1 MKKLCGAALL
11 SLAVLAGCGGGSSK
25 STGPAKVNVTVIPS
39 GNPVIVGV
47 NLTQQFTAS
56 VSGISNQAVTWSVS
70 GSSCTGSACGTISS
84 TGLFTAPATPPT
96 NPSTVTVTAT
106 SQVETKQFR
115 SINVRIVDI
124 LVSVLPG
131 SAMVALNGKQQFTAS
146 SNPAAPVTWSIS
158 GKACSPSVSCG
169 TVSSSGL
176 YTAPASLPNP
186 TTVTVTATSTAE
198 GTATGVALITL
209 LPATSSRL
217 KGNYAFHFSGFDTGG
232 ALYSAGTFFSD
243 GLGNISAGVEDV
255 NGSAGLPQSQA
266 FTGTYTIGQDNRGT
280 LTLNVTGGGT
290 FTYDLA
296 IGSSG
301 EIIFIESDSS
311 GTRGSGIIDKADPT
325 QFFNSK
331 IAGPYV
337 MGLFGSDQAGKRV
350 GLAGLLVT
358 DGASPNGVVTSGSLD
373 INDAGTAASIS
384 SLAGTYGVGPNGRGT
399 MTVTAGST
407 TYNFS
412 FYVVSAS
419 ELFLV
424 STDTVSSTNPRVGG
438 LVVGQSGT
446 VFNNSFF
453 NGNGVFN
460 LSGVNASAASVVA
473 VGILAT
479 DGNGNVTSS
488 SVFDEN
494 NAGQILSQQALA
506 GNYSVASNGR
516 GTISLTGSGVPAT
529 SFVLYTITNNK
540 GFLLDMSGS
549 DALSGFLEPQI
560 TGNTGVFSPATL
572 QGAFI
577 TGTTATSVTGA
588 STLSG
593 VFTCDGSSSISG
605 TEDETTPSGN
615 TSNQALAATYTV
627 ASNGRG
633 TMSVTAPAAISRVLY
648 VVNGSKFV
656 TIESDSL
663 DTNSTVIE
671 SER

>member
-1 MKKLCGAALL
+1 MKKLFAAALL
-11 SLAVLAGCGGGSSK
+11 SLAALAGCGGGSSK
-25 STGPAKVNVTVIPS
+25 STGPMKVNVTITPS

-124 LVSVLPG
+124 LVSVLPS
-131 SAMVALNGKQQFTAS
+131 SALVALNGTQQFTAS

-158 GKACSPSVSCG
+158 GNACSPSVSCG

-186 TTVTVTATSTAE
+186 TTVTLTAASTAE
-198 GTATGVALITL
+198 GTAMGGALITL
-209 LPATSSRL
+209 LPANSSRL
-217 KGNYAFHFSGFDTGG
+217 KGNYAFHFSGFDSGG
-232 ALYSAGTFFSD
+232 AVYAAGTFFSD

-255 NGSAGLPQSQA
+255 NGSAGVQSQA
-266 FTGTYTIGQDNRGT
+266 FTGTYNVGPNNLGA
-280 LTLNVTGGGT
+280 LTLNVTGGST
-290 FTYDLA
+290 STYDLA

-350 GLAGLLVT
+350 GLAGLFVT
-358 DGASPNGVVTSGSLD
+358 DGASPNGTVISGSLD
-373 INDAGTAASIS
+373 INDAGTAASNS
-384 SLAGTYGVGPNGRGT
+384 SLTGTYAVAPNGRGT

-407 TYNFS
+407 TYNFR

-419 ELFLV
+419 ELFIV

-438 LVVGQSGT
+438 PVVGQSGT

-453 NGNGVFN
+453 NGNAVFN
-460 LSGVNASAASVVA
+460 MSGVNASAASVVA

-488 SVFDEN
+488 SMFDEN

-516 GTISLTGSGVPAT
+516 GTISLTGNGAPAS

-540 GFLLDMSGS
+540 GFLLDMSSS